1 MRPLEFVRRCRWLL
15 IGMLLVYLG
24 VALWLYFA
32 TQDPGD
38 APFVYQV
45 F

>member
-1 MRPLEFVRRCRWLL
+1 MRPLEFVRRYRWVLL
-15 IGMLLVYLG
+15 GMLLLYLG

-32 TQDPGD
+32 TQDSSD
-38 APFVYQV
+38 VPFVYQV